1 MDLGCRRYWI
11 FKRFLSLKIQINC
24 QKTRFWTEKSVQD
37 VVTLKGLPFNPKYK
51 ELGCAFGIFGKT
63 LMSNIQW
70 NLFCKFW
77 TYNARDIEF
86 EVMIFVNENSNKLQK
101 TRFWKEKLVCGTRSH
116 LKVYHPI
123 QLWFPFIFNSSKIDY
138 VPWKTISYVEF
149 FLFCH
154 GFTLGP
160 KAQTTLVWPLPFNPL

>member
-1 MDLGCRRYWI
+1 MR
-11 FKRFLSLKIQINC
+11 
-24 QKTRFWTEKSVQD
+24 
-37 VVTLKGLPFNPKYK
+37 
-51 ELGCAFGIFGKT
+51 
-63 LMSNIQW
+63 NIQW

-101 TRFWKEKLVCGTRSH
+101 PGFGRKKMVCGMRSH

-138 VPWKTISYVEF
+138 VPCKTISYVEF
-149 FLFCH
+149 SSFVMGSH
-154 GFTLGP
+154 WGQRHKP
-160 KAQTTLVWPLPFNPL
+160 H